1 MFTYDPDKRVV
12 VPLSLVLRR
21 LRQEYLEFKS
31 YLNYRVGSLLQMKEN
46 TQIHYYRE
54 LILYMQIWH
63 MLSILLLT
71 NLTRM
76 SGTMLNIS
84 DKTNILV

>member
-1 MFTYDPDKRVV
+1 
-12 VPLSLVLRR
+12 
-21 LRQEYLEFKS
+21 
-31 YLNYRVGSLLQMKEN
+31 MKEN